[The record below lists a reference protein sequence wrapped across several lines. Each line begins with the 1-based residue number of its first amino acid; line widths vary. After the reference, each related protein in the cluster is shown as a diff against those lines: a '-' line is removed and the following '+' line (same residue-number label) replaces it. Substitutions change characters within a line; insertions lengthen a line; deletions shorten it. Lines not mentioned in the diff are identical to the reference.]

1 MTLPEYEYKGLM
13 AQSWDVLR
21 GDTSQSPDRFFY
33 LKLIQAYGQ
42 PVLDVGCGTG
52 RLLLDYLAQGID
64 IEGVDNSR
72 DMLALC
78 RQRANT
84 LGVKPTLYEQYLE
97 TLALP
102 RQYRTILIPSCTLQ
116 LLIDPTMVT
125 QALQHLDRHLLP
137 GGVVATSFMT
147 VWKTGDPLTMKWE
160 QTAVRAADGATF
172 RRMGQYW
179 YKPESE
185 CTDTEDHYQ
194 VMMDDHVIAEEVHR
208 RSPALRSYTQT
219 QARAVF
225 ETAGFNPVELYSADT
240 FEPVKADATRFT
252 LVAHKAGGA

>member
-33 LKLIQAYGQ
+33 LKLIQTYGQ

-52 RLLLDYLAQGID
+52 RLLLDYLAQGVD

-78 RQRANT
+78 RQRATT
-84 LGVKPTLYEQYLE
+84 LGVVPTLYEQFVE
-97 TLALP
+97 TLSLS
-102 RQYRTILIPSCTLQ
+102 RQYRTIIIPSCTFNLI
-116 LLIDPTMVT
+116 IDPAMAVQTAQRLFT
-125 QALQHLDRHLLP
+125 QLVP
-137 GGVVATSFMT
+137 GGVVVAPIMT
-147 VWKTGDPLTMKWE
+147 VWTAGDPLTRQWE
-160 QTAVRAADGATF
+160 QTAVRAADRATF

-194 VMMDDHVIAEEVHR
+194 VMLDGQVVAEEVHR
-208 RSPALRSYTQT
+208 RSPALRSYTQI

-225 ETAGFNPVELYSADT
+225 ESAGFNPVELYSADT
-240 FEPVKADATRFT
+240 FELVKADATRFT
-252 LVAHKAGGA
+252 LIGHKAGGA